1 MVILKIIPQLLNLT
15 SNFEKKARCR
25 MCLSYY
31 KNTHSKKYPKTKTH
45 FQNTPF
51 QNTPKT
57 ISDSR
62 WQCKAPTKVQRR
74 VYLALRALLS

>member
-31 KNTHSKKYPKTKTH
+31 KNTHSKKYPQKNA
-45 FQNTPF
+45 F
-51 QNTPKT
+51 PKYP
-57 ISDSR
+57 ISKYAQDN
-62 WQCKAPTKVQRR
+62 QRFA
-74 VYLALRALLS
+74 LAV